1 MSVKIFS
8 LSIRPLITNGPYSTT
23 VHSRPIRRLHFSNN
37 QSEARSKSVLTV
49 RIPLLKC
56 YVKFTNITLIKRA
69 QARVTTKKEATKAK
83 SDYSETESE
92 ESPAPVRKLRRSC
105 VTPTSTKGQAVLPPI
120 CIICNQQK
128 LYITESGSFK

>member
-23 VHSRPIRRLHFSNN
+23 GHSRPIRRLQFSNN
-37 QSEARSKSVLTV
+37 QSEARSKSVLKV

-83 SDYSETESE
+83 GDYSET

-105 VTPTSTKGQAVLPPI
+105 VTP
-120 CIICNQQK
+120 
-128 LYITESGSFK
+128 

>member
-1 MSVKIFS
+1 MPVKIFS

-23 VHSRPIRRLHFSNN
+23 GHSRPIRRLHFSNN
-37 QSEARSKSVLTV
+37 QSEARSKSVLKV

-83 SDYSETESE
+83 SDYSETES
-92 ESPAPVRKLRRSC
+92 PAPVRKLRTSC
-105 VTPTSTKGQAVLPPI
+105 VTPTSTRGQAVLPPI
-120 CIICNQQK
+120 CITCNQQK